1 MFNVPKHSAALHFSV
16 RVPFH
21 DYTMVNL
28 ITFSHVPTVLV
39 ENRSRA

>member
-16 RVPFH
+16 RVPLH
-21 DYTMVNL
+21 DFTMVNL
-28 ITFSHVPTVLV
+28 TFSHVPTVLV